1 MTWSPR
7 LTRTLNDAELE
18 SLTLGLPIV
27 DDYLQFVGARCRPNT
42 WLATAY
48 DLLVF
53 FSVICKHPTAVTTAD
68 VFTFLEAQ
76 RSPRRDGRVVRL
88 EDRERGLAVRT
99 IKRRL
104 ASVSGLFAYLL
115 ARGDAGVVANPVPR
129 GLATRRAGA
138 RQGLRGVPLLRA
150 PRTLPRVLAPETANS
165 FLAALRTHRDRAMVE
180 AMLFGGLRRCEVLGL
195 RLQDVFPGER
205 RVFVATGKG
214 GHQRVVPISPRFFIS
229 LAAYLTEER
238 PASITEHVFVVL
250 KGPRRGAP
258 LTLAGLDEIVQG
270 ARQRAGL
277 VQLTCHQLRH
287 TCLTRLRQA
296 GMALEALQAQAGH
309 RSIES
314 TRVYLHLTDAW
325 LADEYR
331 RATDAID
338 ASLAVQEGGAS

>member
-7 LTRTLNDAELE
+7 LTRTINDAELE

-53 FSVICKHPTAVTTAD
+53 FSVIHKHPTAVTSAD

-76 RSPRRDGRVVRL
+76 RSPRRDGGVVRL

-138 RQGLRGVPLLRA
+138 RRGLRGVPLLRA

-258 LTLAGLDEIVQG
+258 LTPAGLDEIVQG